1 MVQPLKNG
9 VQEVTYTITGETPNG
24 KPWTL
29 HYASSMENGMRAIE
43 NCEERSFFEVF
54 NVTPGVTT
62 MNLVDNIVVSIATL
76 EDLTGASFEFDREAG
91 LLIIRPITSP
101 PDG

>member
-29 HYASSMENGMRAIE
+29 QYASSMENGMRAIE
-43 NCEERSFFEVF
+43 NCEERSFFEAF

-62 MNLVDNIVVSIATL
+62 MNLVDNIVVSVATL